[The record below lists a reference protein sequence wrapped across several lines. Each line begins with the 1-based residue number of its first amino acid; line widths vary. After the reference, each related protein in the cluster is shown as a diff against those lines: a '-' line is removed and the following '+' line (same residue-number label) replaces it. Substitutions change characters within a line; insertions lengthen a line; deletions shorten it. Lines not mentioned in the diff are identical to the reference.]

1 MRPLVKSVIF
11 SSLVFLAACSKGPT
25 IDATTDEA
33 LNTSLNSLYQNLT
46 PNESEKLR
54 QDMAWL
60 NSYFQRRIY
69 KGQKVEDAQK
79 EYIQMLNGK
88 TPDEVGD
95 QVDALRP
102 YDQRP

>member
-1 MRPLVKSVIF
+1 MRPLVKSVLF
-11 SSLVFLAACSKGPT
+11 GSLVFLAACSKGPT

-33 LNTSLNSLYQNLT
+33 LNKSLDTLYQTLSL
-46 PNESEKLR
+46 NESEKLR
-54 QDMAWL
+54 QDMAWI

-69 KGQKVEDAQK
+69 KGQKIEDAQR
-79 EYIQMLNGK
+79 EFVQMLNGK

-102 YDQRP
+102 FDQRP